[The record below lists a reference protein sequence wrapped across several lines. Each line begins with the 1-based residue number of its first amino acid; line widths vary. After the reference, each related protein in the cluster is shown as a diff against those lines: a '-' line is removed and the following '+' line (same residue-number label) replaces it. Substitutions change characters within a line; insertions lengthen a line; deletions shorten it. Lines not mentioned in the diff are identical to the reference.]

1 MGLTSDSGVKFN
13 YLRTVMKSIAL
24 LFLML
29 LASGCSSLRPPAQDK
44 LAWEWQ
50 QSEGQKMSPGEEG
63 AWNLLYYVAEG
74 ASSFV
79 H

>member
-1 MGLTSDSGVKFN
+1 MRLTSDSGVKFN
-13 YLRTVMKSIAL
+13 YLHTIMKSIAL

-44 LAWEWQ
+44 LAWEGQ
-50 QSEGQKMSPGEEG
+50 QSEEEKMSPGEES

-74 ASSFV
+74 AGSFV
-79 H
+79 R